1 MCSIIGSFDRDKVI
15 ELCELNAYRGQYT
28 HSVNYF
34 DVARGTLTVHRREGA
49 VDYSTINIPQGNY
62 CIVHMQAPTTE
73 NTGAVHPAYYEGSYL
88 WHNGILKQK
97 EVDRLKVTLQ
107 EIASWDTYLL
117 LKAYIS
123 GHDMGT
129 IDGSFSCLLYEESS
143 LVLFRNELSPMFI
156 DENMTISS
164 TKFAGAVSTNPNV
177 FLSLNLKKKTVQAGK
192 TFKTAE
198 NPYFFA

>member
-1 MCSIIGSFDRDKVI
+1 MCSIIGSFDKDKIV

-34 DVARGTLTVHRREGA
+34 DVNRGTITIHRREGA

-73 NTGAVHPAYYEGSYL
+73 NTGAIHPAYYEGSYL

-97 EVDRLKVTLQ
+97 EVARLKDVLQ
-107 EIASWDTYLL
+107 EITDWDTYLL
-117 LKAYIS
+117 LKAYS
-123 GHDMGT
+123 CGHDMGG
-129 IDGSFSCLLYEESS
+129 IDGSFSCLLYADAS
-143 LVLFRNELSPMFI
+143 LTLFRNEISPMFI
-156 DENMTISS
+156 DDDMSISS
-164 TKFAGAVSTNPNV
+164 TKFPGAVSTNPNV
-177 FLSLNLKKKTVQAGK
+177 FLTLNFQKKTVNAGK

>member
-1 MCSIIGSFDRDKVI
+1 MCSIIGSFDKDKVV

-28 HSVNYF
+28 HSINYF
-34 DVARGTLTVHRREGA
+34 DVNRGTITIHRREGA

-73 NTGAVHPAYYEGSYL
+73 NTGAIHPAYYEGSYL

-97 EVDRLKVTLQ
+97 EVARLKDLLQ
-107 EIASWDTYLL
+107 EITDWDTYLL
-117 LKAYIS
+117 LKAYS
-123 GHDMGT
+123 CGHDMGS
-129 IDGSFSCLLYEESS
+129 IDGSFSCLLYAEKS
-143 LVLFRNELSPMFI
+143 LVLFRNEISPMFI
-156 DENMTISS
+156 DDDMSISS
-164 TKFAGAVSTNPNV
+164 TKFSGSASTNPNV
-177 FLSLNLKKKTVQAGK
+177 FLTLNFQKKTVSSGK